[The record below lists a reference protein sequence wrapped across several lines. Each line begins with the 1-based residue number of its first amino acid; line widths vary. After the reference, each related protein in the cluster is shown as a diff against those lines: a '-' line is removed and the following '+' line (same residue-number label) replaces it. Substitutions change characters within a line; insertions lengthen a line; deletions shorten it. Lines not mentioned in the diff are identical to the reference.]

1 MPFDQSWMGYGIV
14 GGVQAGAIAAVFAFF
29 MLLLVHWLTRKNPWS
44 LGTQL
49 GVSYVLSLLPSAS
62 GDLWNLLYFNY
73 ANLQSPFLL
82 GVALAE
88 VHDPDSIGTRAL
100 CEFIGAALGIFLA
113 WLLLLW
119 RSRTHAG
126 GA

>member
-1 MPFDQSWMGYGIV
+1 
-14 GGVQAGAIAAVFAFF
+14 
-29 MLLLVHWLTRKNPWS
+29 
-44 LGTQL
+44 
-49 GVSYVLSLLPSAS
+49 VLSLLPSAS

-100 CEFIGAALGIFLA
+100 CEFAGAALGIFLA

-119 RSRTHAG
+119 RSRTHPG